1 MITEVLFDN
10 SFANR
15 LLAVEEFRCGVLI
28 GGSLGTQECLFLPVD
43 IPKDEASANSL
54 HHSVL
59 SQKIKDLDE
68 KWIGSHC
75 RNLSRMIPGGV
86 HISGICLTIL
96 SHIQRDDAMAG
107 KFFRPK
113 STEKLVLVADF
124 KTKKF
129 HCKASSPNEPNSSF
143 RSVEIKIRSFID
155 RWASFKTQVLLSL
168 ETHLP
173 SDRKKEKIL
182 HQLQAAVEPY
192 LQSLVTET
200 QLLINGELR
209 QPDEKL
215 LRDIDFSVPKDSDIQ
230 TKNSKKTSRSK
241 RHDIPLDVDH
251 SSGTSV
257 GSKKYLIA
265 KGSVSPA
272 FAPLDVVI
280 FGPQF
285 PHWQRASSS
294 SSLESGASS
303 DTNMNNGN
311 DANDSSGSFVPI
323 NRLVING
330 RIPGI
335 AFLPAN
341 SSVGEL
347 LEALRNDLVRSI
359 LARLQLLTEELHITS
374 AELENRSLSSVLFI
388 NSLICMLKARWFQH
402 RRGHVL
408 VTSDSGE
415 KQPVYS
421 SEYDIGA
428 NYDKKFTLGQ
438 NHSQSESFFQHPD
451 GQFTVEENITVQTQ
465 SHKFPMNL
473 INTWSS
479 KLCSKINADCEVLVN
494 LSVPVRFCKR
504 CLLEQPLRCRH
515 CPDCNRC
522 VLKFDHHCPWVS
534 NCIGERNHSVFVV
547 FLFCQTVSIWWC
559 LYYCWYSLVGTSRWD
574 VWFQSNGLFLFFIMI
589 LIICGIPV
597 TVILGFH
604 IYLALVNKTTW
615 ETVAHDHITYL
626 QSLKSHENPFNQGF
640 LWNCYAFCCSRH
652 PYGWDHIY
660 ANSTERYTTSAP
672 TSNIISSNQ
681 NKLNNNY
688 DNNSINV
695 PVNLITNNTVMTI

>member
-1 MITEVLFDN
+1 
-10 SFANR
+10 
-15 LLAVEEFRCGVLI
+15 
-28 GGSLGTQECLFLPVD
+28 
-43 IPKDEASANSL
+43 
-54 HHSVL
+54 
-59 SQKIKDLDE
+59 
-68 KWIGSHC
+68 
-75 RNLSRMIPGGV
+75 MIPGGV
-86 HISGICLTIL
+86 HISGICLTVPLSELNSHVDHIHKIL

-155 RWASFKTQVLLSL
+155 RWASFKTQILLSL

-374 AELENRSLSSVLFI
+374 AELEIPRMLLPQRVLVRLPACPALPLCDYKFLSETAEDVVNRLIYFCLPLGTNPTIATGDNINSDITHSSGNPLSEIEILSSHDRIDASCLDTTLEKSPELSADDEFSESELIDEVVETVPISSSFTSYNPVILVA
-388 NSLICMLKARWFQH
+388 SLI
-402 RRGHVL
+402 VL
-408 VTSDSGE
+408 VIAILLA
-415 KQPVYS
+415 Y
-421 SEYDIGA
+421 YFA
-428 NYDKKFTLGQ
+428 
-438 NHSQSESFFQHPD
+438 
-451 GQFTVEENITVQTQ
+451 TQ
-465 SHKFPMNL
+465 
-473 INTWSS
+473 
-479 KLCSKINADCEVLVN
+479 
-494 LSVPVRFCKR
+494 
-504 CLLEQPLRCRH
+504 
-515 CPDCNRC
+515 
-522 VLKFDHHCPWVS
+522 
-534 NCIGERNHSVFVV
+534 
-547 FLFCQTVSIWWC
+547 
-559 LYYCWYSLVGTSRWD
+559 LY
-574 VWFQSNGLFLFFIMI
+574 QSNDD
-589 LIICGIPV
+589 IPSP
-597 TVILGFH
+597 LP
-604 IYLALVNKTTW
+604 K
-615 ETVAHDHITYL
+615 
-626 QSLKSHENPFNQGF
+626 KS
-640 LWNCYAFCCSRH
+640 
-652 PYGWDHIY
+652 
-660 ANSTERYTTSAP
+660 
-672 TSNIISSNQ
+672 
-681 NKLNNNY
+681 
-688 DNNSINV
+688 
-695 PVNLITNNTVMTI
+695 

>member
-43 IPKDEASANSL
+43 IPKDEASADSL

-68 KWIGSHC
+68 KWIGLHC

-86 HISGICLTIL
+86 HISGICLTVPLSELNSHVDHIHKIL

-155 RWASFKTQVLLSL
+155 RWASFKTQILLSL

-374 AELENRSLSSVLFI
+374 AELE
-388 NSLICMLKARWFQH
+388 
-402 RRGHVL
+402 
-408 VTSDSGE
+408 
-415 KQPVYS
+415 
-421 SEYDIGA
+421 
-428 NYDKKFTLGQ
+428 
-438 NHSQSESFFQHPD
+438 
-451 GQFTVEENITVQTQ
+451 
-465 SHKFPMNL
+465 
-473 INTWSS
+473 S
-479 KLCSKINADCEVLVN
+479 KL
-494 LSVPVRFCKR
+494 
-504 CLLEQPLRCRH
+504 
-515 CPDCNRC
+515 
-522 VLKFDHHCPWVS
+522 
-534 NCIGERNHSVFVV
+534 
-547 FLFCQTVSIWWC
+547 LF
-559 LYYCWYSLVGTSRWD
+559 
-574 VWFQSNGLFLFFIMI
+574 
-589 LIICGIPV
+589 
-597 TVILGFH
+597 
-604 IYLALVNKTTW
+604 YLN
-615 ETVAHDHITYL
+615 
-626 QSLKSHENPFNQGF
+626 
-640 LWNCYAFCCSRH
+640 
-652 PYGWDHIY
+652 
-660 ANSTERYTTSAP
+660 
-672 TSNIISSNQ
+672 
-681 NKLNNNY
+681 
-688 DNNSINV
+688 
-695 PVNLITNNTVMTI
+695 

>member
-1 MITEVLFDN
+1 MLITF
-10 SFANR
+10 
-15 LLAVEEFRCGVLI
+15 
-28 GGSLGTQECLFLPVD
+28 
-43 IPKDEASANSL
+43 
-54 HHSVL
+54 
-59 SQKIKDLDE
+59 IKF
-68 KWIGSHC
+68 
-75 RNLSRMIPGGV
+75 
-86 HISGICLTIL
+86 CLTYNAMMQWRGNFFVRKAQRNWYWWLIL
-96 SHIQRDDAMAG
+96 KQ
-107 KFFRPK
+107 K
-113 STEKLVLVADF
+113 SFIAKLHPQTNL
-124 KTKKF
+124 T
-129 HCKASSPNEPNSSF
+129 SF

-155 RWASFKTQVLLSL
+155 RWASFKTQILLSL

-374 AELENRSLSSVLFI
+374 AELEIPRMLLPQRVLVRLPACPALPLCDYKFLSETAEDVVNRLIYFCLPLGTNPTIATGDNINSDITHSSGNPLSEIEILSSHDRIDASCLDTTLEKSPELSADDEF
-388 NSLICMLKARWFQH
+388 SESELIDEVVETVPISSSCKSI
-402 RRGHVL
+402 L
-408 VTSDSGE
+408 VT
-415 KQPVYS
+415 VYS
-421 SEYDIGA
+421 FMFKIF
-428 NYDKKFTLGQ
+428 N
-438 NHSQSESFFQHPD
+438 SFKSYSVYVD
-451 GQFTVEENITVQTQ
+451 
-465 SHKFPMNL
+465 
-473 INTWSS
+473 INTTYW
-479 KLCSKINADCEVLVN
+479 IFTN
-494 LSVPVRFCKR
+494 L
-504 CLLEQPLRCRH
+504 L
-515 CPDCNRC
+515 
-522 VLKFDHHCPWVS
+522 
-534 NCIGERNHSVFVV
+534 
-547 FLFCQTVSIWWC
+547 SIWLC
-559 LYYCWYSLVGTSRWD
+559 VTLV
-574 VWFQSNGLFLFFIMI
+574 
-589 LIICGIPV
+589 
-597 TVILGFH
+597 
-604 IYLALVNKTTW
+604 
-615 ETVAHDHITYL
+615 
-626 QSLKSHENPFNQGF
+626 
-640 LWNCYAFCCSRH
+640 
-652 PYGWDHIY
+652 
-660 ANSTERYTTSAP
+660 
-672 TSNIISSNQ
+672 
-681 NKLNNNY
+681 
-688 DNNSINV
+688 
-695 PVNLITNNTVMTI
+695 